1 MFKIV
6 KTLVQMYI
14 DFALVLMYN
23 TITIKQTKSSEGR
36 WEYRKGKQEDNAR
49 VRQDKRD

>member
-1 MFKIV
+1 
-6 KTLVQMYI
+6 MYPCLCVVPI
-14 DFALVLMYN
+14 DNSMYPCYN